1 MMRYYG
7 DYFGCDMGYGFWR
20 VFSFIVVAL
29 VIAFFVF
36 LIVRNRKHGHRICCG
51 GLCSSCGSDKAVE
64 LLRERYVKGE
74 IERAEFEQKKKDL
87 MN

>member
-7 DYFGCDMGYGFWR
+7 DYYGYGMGYGWGHFFN
-20 VFSFIVVAL
+20 VLLVVL
-29 VIAFFVF
+29 IIAFFVF
-36 LIVRNRKHGHRICCG
+36 LVVRNRKHGHRICCG

-87 MN
+87 TN